1 MIFGLNG
8 YIEGQDRNDYEGRLV
23 SHLYKGT
30 FNDPGLPMCV
40 RGWNR
45 SDGERYSIWRGS
57 SGVGTCQICLR
68 RALKGL
74 NGIESRTRKTK
85 WI

>member
-1 MIFGLNG
+1 MIPEG
-8 YIEGQDRNDYEGRLV
+8 YIEGMDRNDQDKVV
-23 SHLYKGT
+23 SHIYKGT
-30 FNDPGLPMCV
+30 FYDPGLPMCL

-45 SDGERYSIWRGS
+45 SDGERYSIFRGNTS
-57 SGVGTCQICLR
+57 AKGTCRVCLR

-74 NGIESRTRKTK
+74 DGVESRPRKTK